1 MMETLHLTNKALLSL
16 LQWSDTLF
24 PSGAFSHSF
33 GLESVV
39 QSGRVKEG
47 ADLSNWI
54 RVKMTHQIFPC
65 DLILLSQTH
74 QAVENGAPDKP
85 EKVFQLDAV
94 GYAMRLPKE
103 LREGGSMIASR
114 LIQTAEELYP
124 VPWIKSW
131 RKFLLEGKIKGDPAV
146 AFGLVAASAGIPVL
160 PTLLAYLY
168 IFTSGQVSAALRLL
182 PIGQTEGQ
190 RIIHTVLEWAEK
202 SGKINEAM
210 DHSDREVSTFMPA
223 AEIGSMQHERSGIR
237 LFQS

>member
-1 MMETLHLTNKALLSL
+1 MTTSNLTNRAFLSL

-33 GLESVV
+33 GLESAV
-39 QSGRVKEG
+39 QSGKVKDG
-47 ADLSNWI
+47 AGLSDWI
-54 RVKMTHQIFPC
+54 RVKMIHQIFSC

-74 QAVENGAPDKP
+74 QAAEDGTPDKP
-85 EKVFQLDAV
+85 EKILQLDAI
-94 GYAMRLPKE
+94 GYALRVPKE

-114 LIQTAEELYP
+114 LIKTAEELYP
-124 VPWIKSW
+124 GHWIKSW
-131 RKFLLEGKIKGDPAV
+131 RKLFVEEKIKGDPAV
-146 AFGLVAASAGIPVL
+146 AFGVVAVSARIPLL

-190 RIIHTVLEWAEK
+190 RIIHTVLDWADR
-202 SGKINEAM
+202 SGKINEVLNQF
-210 DHSDREVSTFMPA
+210 DIEVSAFMPA
-223 AEIGSMQHERSGIR
+223 AEIGSMRHERSGIR